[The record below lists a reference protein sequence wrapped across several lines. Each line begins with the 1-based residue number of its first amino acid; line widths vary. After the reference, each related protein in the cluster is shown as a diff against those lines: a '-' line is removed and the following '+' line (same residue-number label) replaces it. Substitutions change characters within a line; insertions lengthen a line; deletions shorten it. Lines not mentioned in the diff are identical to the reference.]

1 MEVAIRS
8 ATRRSSSVVRE
19 KVLDAAYGLF
29 SRQGIRAVGV
39 DAIIAR
45 AGVAKM
51 TFYRHFPSKED
62 LVLAFLERREQLW
75 TREWLEKQ
83 IKQRAPTP
91 REQLMVIFD
100 LFEEWFQRDDFEGC
114 SFIATMLEMSG
125 SGDNKVLTAT
135 RSHLAH
141 IRLLL
146 QGLAE
151 EAGLREPAEL
161 AWNLQLI
168 MAGSIVARG
177 YGDDDAARRARS
189 SAEGLIAMAAGS
201 PA

>member
-83 IKQRAPTP
+83 IKQRATTP
-91 REQLMVIFD
+91 REQLIAIFD
-100 LFEEWFQRDDFEGC
+100 LFEEWFERDDFEGC
-114 SFIATMLEMSG
+114 PFISAMLE
-125 SGDNKVLTAT
+125 TF
-135 RSHLAH
+135 
-141 IRLLL
+141 
-146 QGLAE
+146 
-151 EAGLREPAEL
+151 
-161 AWNLQLI
+161 
-168 MAGSIVARG
+168 
-177 YGDDDAARRARS
+177 
-189 SAEGLIAMAAGS
+189 
-201 PA
+201 